1 MTLKNR
7 YHCQTE
13 NKLYQNSVNLVCL
26 NNNAIHIFTHIN
38 THIHTHT
45 YWGFPGGSDGKESA
59 CNAGS
64 LVQSLGWE
72 DPMEKGLATHS
83 SILAWSISWTEEAG
97 VVQSMGSQRVR
108 HDWATNTFTFLTHI
122 CIYKYTH
129 TYTEREREKV
139 KLLLLVTQLYS
150 TFYNSMDYSTLV
162 SSVRGIS
169 QARKLERVIISF
181 SRES

>member
-1 MTLKNR
+1 MFWVWTAWVQLHVDFIKSKF
-7 YHCQTE
+7 Y
-13 NKLYQNSVNLVCL
+13 
-26 NNNAIHIFTHIN
+26 
-38 THIHTHT
+38 
-45 YWGFPGGSDGKESA
+45 GF
-59 CNAGS
+59 
-64 LVQSLGWE
+64 
-72 DPMEKGLATHS
+72 
-83 SILAWSISWTEEAG
+83 AWSTVGWIFRCGTVDTEEQLIRKPYPLQDSSKIQRTEKTG

-169 QARKLERVIISF
+169 QARKLERVPISSSRGTSRTRDWTMF
-181 SRES
+181 SALAGGLFTGEPPSKPKICRRGT